1 MDVSQS
7 FKESRQQK
15 LNDFMAQYSAAKADY
30 DSTITKAVYAQD
42 PTKQQTLIVQVVA
55 DNKKMSDALKDF
67 LTNMNSGTDDVNSQT
82 LDGLVQDL
90 VKYQQQYADIQ
101 ASNDKVA
108 TLKAIQA
115 TTSSNLTSATSMFYL
130 YLMALIFLCL
140 IITLFAIR
148 SAWSSSIITQA
159 VNAVKG
165 AARRR

>member
-115 TTSSNLTSATSMFYL
+115 TTSSNLTLS
-130 YLMALIFLCL
+130 LIH
-140 IITLFAIR
+140 I
-148 SAWSSSIITQA
+148 
-159 VNAVKG
+159 
-165 AARRR
+165 